1 MSFLKRATDKVGK
14 LIIKDLL
21 HAKVGGNEPARGQD
35 TIHASDL
42 TKQNNQWGVGYCPR
56 EVRLREVV
64 KDAPKRPPQFLPVAT
79 YVTFNEG
86 RDKQK
91 RLNED
96 WLVDIMWGRWVCLA
110 CGEEHKF
117 SLRPESSGGDHLHVW
132 QYEEPRV
139 IDYISK
145 TSGGIDAV
153 VDVGKKKLHIIE
165 VKIMKSD
172 DFKALVAPLSEHRVR
187 TRLYLRQIAGSRQKF
202 AKKIE
207 TDYAHI
213 LYIMRG
219 HGCKQEDGRI
229 SPFKEYIVERDD
241 SEVQHY
247 LGMAH
252 ALTLSRQDDKLF
264 PAGVCANQMEPRAV
278 KCPLAKTCFSTK
290 FTGNISWLHGGVPPA
305 HHVGNENIIGITD
318 GEELHECISSG
329 GSGTSGT
336 SEN

>member
-1 MSFLKRATDKVGK
+1 MSFLKRASDKVGK
-14 LIIKDLL
+14 AIIKDLL
-21 HAKVGGNEPARGQD
+21 HAKVGGNEPARGQK

-96 WLVDIMWGRWVCLA
+96 WLVDIMYGDWLCLS
-110 CGEEHKF
+110 CGAYRGGQMKPPEVDKDGHK
-117 SLRPESSGGDHLHVW
+117 HVW
-132 QYEEPRV
+132 QYEEWRV
-139 IDYISK
+139 LDYYSK
-145 TSGGIDAV
+145 TSGGIDAI
-153 VDVGKKKLHIIE
+153 VDVGREKLLIIE
-165 VKIMKSD
+165 CKIMKSE
-172 DFKALVAPLSEHRVR
+172 DFKSLVAPLSEHRVR

-207 TDYAHI
+207 TDYGII

-219 HGCKQEDGRI
+219 HGCKQSDGKI
-229 SPFKEYIVERDD
+229 SPFKEYVVERDD

-252 ALTLSRQDDKLF
+252 ALTLSRQDDKIF
-264 PAGVCANQMEPRAV
+264 PAGVCATQMDDRAK
-278 KCPLAKTCFSTK
+278 KCPFAKTCFSTK
-290 FTGNISWLHGGVPPA
+290 YTGNISWYKDGVPV
-305 HHVGNENIIGITD
+305 HTGENIIGVTD
-318 GEELHECISSG
+318 GEELHECSS
-329 GSGTSGT
+329 
-336 SEN
+336 

>member
-1 MSFLKRATDKVGK
+1 MGFLKRSVDRVGK

-21 HAKVGGNEPARGQD
+21 HAKVGGNEPARGQV

-64 KDAPKRPPQFLPVAT
+64 ENAPRRPPQFLPVAT

-96 WLVDIMWGRWVCLA
+96 WLVDIMYGDWQCLS
-110 CGEEHKF
+110 CGEYRKACKKPPVECD
-117 SLRPESSGGDHLHVW
+117 DHLHVW
-132 QYEEPRV
+132 QYEEWRV
-139 IDYISK
+139 LDYRSK
-145 TSGGIDAV
+145 TSGGIDAI
-153 VDVGKKKLHIIE
+153 VDVGREKLLIIE
-165 VKIMKSD
+165 CKIMKSD

-187 TRLYLRQIAGSRQKF
+187 TRLYLRQIAGSHQKF

-207 TDYAHI
+207 TDYGII

-219 HGCKQEDGRI
+219 HGCKQDDGKI
-229 SPFKEYIVERDD
+229 SPFKEYVVERADA
-241 SEVQHY
+241 EVQHY

-264 PAGVCANQMEPRAV
+264 PAGVCANQMDPRAK

-290 FTGNISWLHGGVPPA
+290 FTGNISWLHGGVPVA
-305 HHVGNENIIGITD
+305 HHLDNENIIGVTD
-318 GEELHECISSG
+318 GEELHECSS
-329 GSGTSGT
+329 S
-336 SEN
+336 